1 MTLLYAALAYL
12 LGLALARWWWE
23 AADSSLPARGRSC
36 G

>member
-23 AADSSLPARGRSC
+23 AAAIPCPLGASRG
-36 G
+36 